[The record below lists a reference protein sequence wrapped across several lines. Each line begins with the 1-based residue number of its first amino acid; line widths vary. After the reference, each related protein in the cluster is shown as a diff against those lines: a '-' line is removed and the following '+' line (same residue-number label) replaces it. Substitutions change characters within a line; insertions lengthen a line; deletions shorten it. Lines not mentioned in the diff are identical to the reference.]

1 MVTLI
6 ILIST
11 ICASVIIDQITKAIV
26 TSNMEVGET
35 IPVIEDVFHF
45 TYVRNEGAAFG
56 MLAEH
61 RWIFM
66 VLSTLGIVAVLIYLW
81 KFRPQSKLACTAL
94 SLIIGGGIG
103 NMIDRIFRSGTLAHT
118 VGKNVVIDF
127 IDFCA
132 FPNLWSYVFNLA
144 DAFVCV
150 GAGLL
155 ILYLILDIVK
165 ETKKERAEKAS
176 GEALA
181 DSKNDGD
188 SEDV

>member
-61 RWIFM
+61 RWVFM
-66 VLSTLGIVAVLIYLW
+66 SLSVIAIAAIGIYLF
-81 KFRPQSKLACTAL
+81 KFCKETLFTKIGLAL
-94 SLIIGGGIG
+94 VVGGGIG
-103 NMIDRIFRSGTLAHT
+103 NMIDRLTL
-118 VGKNVVIDF
+118 KYVVDMIDCRF
-127 IDFCA
+127 IDF
-132 FPNLWSYVFNLA
+132 YVFNFA
-144 DAFVCV
+144 DSCVCV
-150 GAGLL
+150 GAGMVILGFLL
-155 ILYLILDIVK
+155 SIIK
-165 ETKKERAEKAS
+165 EHKEKSRKEAEKDIS
-176 GEALA
+176 DENMG
-181 DSKNDGD
+181 G
-188 SEDV
+188 

>member
-61 RWIFM
+61 RWVFM
-66 VLSTLGIVAVLIYLW
+66 SLSVIAIAAIGIYLF
-81 KFRPQSKLACTAL
+81 KFCKETLFTKIGLAL
-94 SLIIGGGIG
+94 VVGGGIG
-103 NMIDRIFRSGTLAHT
+103 NMIDRITL
-118 VGKNVVIDF
+118 KYVVDMIDCRF
-127 IDFCA
+127 IDF
-132 FPNLWSYVFNLA
+132 YVFNFA
-144 DAFVCV
+144 DSCVCV
-150 GAGLL
+150 GAGMVILGFLL
-155 ILYLILDIVK
+155 SIIK
-165 ETKKERAEKAS
+165 EHKEKSRKEAEKDIS
-176 GEALA
+176 DENMG
-181 DSKNDGD
+181 G
-188 SEDV
+188 

>member
-61 RWIFM
+61 RWVFM
-66 VLSTLGIVAVLIYLW
+66 SLSVIAIVAIGIYLF
-81 KFRPQSKLACTAL
+81 KFCKETLFTKIGLAL
-94 SLIIGGGIG
+94 VVGGGIG
-103 NMIDRIFRSGTLAHT
+103 NMIDRLTL
-118 VGKNVVIDF
+118 KYVVDMIDCRF
-127 IDFCA
+127 IDF
-132 FPNLWSYVFNLA
+132 YVFNFA
-144 DAFVCV
+144 DSCVCV
-150 GAGLL
+150 GAGMVILGFLL
-155 ILYLILDIVK
+155 SIIK
-165 ETKKERAEKAS
+165 EHKEKSRKEAEKDIS
-176 GEALA
+176 DENMG
-181 DSKNDGD
+181 G
-188 SEDV
+188 